1 MPLTTLAYRA
11 TIGLIWAL
19 ALWHSWISRGLFVD
33 GSAFLLNIVRHVW
46 FFDFYPPRLYAMI
59 AAQVPI
65 MTAVTVGVTDLH
77 LLARLLSLGL
87 FALPTFFYTLAL
99 VRARHDA
106 VLLAVV
112 IAAIGSIFM
121 TTSFFIVG
129 EYNSA
134 YAMAILVAVRLV
146 TARKLTPGDG
156 LALLAIA
163 AMSIRTYEVFIYLG
177 PLLAAMTLWQVWR
190 MPRRPIV
197 PALLHLAAAACF
209 IAAMAVAIDSVVHPY
224 SAEHLAETYF
234 MALNFWQNMQFDLAF
249 IPVATVAIWA
259 LVRPEH
265 LATMRPYRWAGIC
278 IVLLAL
284 SPLLALGDTMVRP
297 LAKSQYV
304 ARTVGGVIIAA
315 MVAFVWCYGAERLG
329 AWRVRVVLQDKSTRR
344 RVLALACLILVAVLP
359 SDIFLSLT
367 WQSFLKSFREVVTS
381 HRGLVAY
388 ETTPLAHP
396 PDLLMVENWTIST
409 QSLILR
415 SRPGDGIVLPPRS
428 FTDWVPFP
436 PDNPPNIGRFAWRD

>member
-344 RVLALACLILVAVLP
+344 RVLVLACLILVAVLP